1 MTYLTMKKN
10 FINTLAAL
18 VVLAATAGLIAACTS
33 YNDNPVNP
41 TADVN
46 KGIVIDLG
54 SIVIKPYLEFGA
66 SSADVEKYVNEYYP
80 GWTIVNPQGPIY
92 EKMDGVDYWSKYY
105 AKDDTSYIIFY
116 FQDEAATNLAISCY
130 KYSTSIPIENVKK
143 EYERNKFSYM
153 GILEYPDDNY
163 GSTYMYLS
171 ADKSIEAQVTG
182 YANEGTGWLL
192 SFQPTSETDLNN
204 LKPEI

>member
-1 MTYLTMKKN
+1 MAMKKY

-18 VVLAATAGLIAACTS
+18 WVLTTAGLMAACTS
-33 YNDNPVNP
+33 SDDNPVSST

-54 SIVIKPYLEFGA
+54 SIVIKPFLQFGA

-80 GWTIVNPQGPIY
+80 GWTLVNPEGPIY
-92 EKMDGVDYWSKYY
+92 EKMDDIDYWAKYY
-105 AKDDTSYIIFY
+105 DKDDNAYLVFY
-116 FQDEAATNLAISCY
+116 FLDPAATNLAISCY
-130 KYSTSIPIENVKK
+130 KYVTTIPVEAVRK
-143 EYERNKFSYM
+143 EYERNNFTYM
-153 GILEYPDDNY
+153 GILEYPNDRYDT
-163 GSTYMYLS
+163 TYMYLS

-182 YANEGTGWLL
+182 YVKEKGWLV
-192 SFQPTSETDLNN
+192 SFQPKSETDLNN